1 MTPVS
6 FASVVDGVLGLDA
19 RELQLVIAL
28 AQSLLTGTNDQ
39 PIRWTP
45 IASEVK

>member
-1 MTPVS
+1 MTPVP
-6 FASVVDGVLGLDA
+6 FATVVEGVLDLDA

-45 IASEVK
+45 VASEVK